1 LQFAQDDRFIAT
13 IEKQASAHT
22 TESGIAALTE
32 RAQSDGTPLP
42 AERQFVET
50 GHSEATHVRLA

>member
-1 LQFAQDDRFIAT
+1 LQFAQDDRLIAT

-32 RAQSDGTPLP
+32 RAQSDGTPVP
-42 AERQFVET
+42 AER
-50 GHSEATHVRLA
+50 